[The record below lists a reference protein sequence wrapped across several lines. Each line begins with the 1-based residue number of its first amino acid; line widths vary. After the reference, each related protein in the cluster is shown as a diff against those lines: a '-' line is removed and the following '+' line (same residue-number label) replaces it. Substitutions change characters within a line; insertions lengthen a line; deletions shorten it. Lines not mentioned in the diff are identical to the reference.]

1 MKLLKSRESGQ
12 TVVMA
17 LILLAVGSL
26 MVVPMLNQSFTNLG
40 YHQSIECRTLTSYSA
55 DAGMQYALTELYNN
69 PGGYT
74 EYTEED
80 YLIASFD
87 LNGRTVNVTARYE
100 TGGTYKIT
108 STASGGGCGST
119 TIEAYVN
126 LSAGSFAFVVAAKES
141 MTIENATVDADEPG
155 GANIH
160 SNGDIDLVGSNVL
173 VDGDASAVG
182 TISGQDKVT
191 GMVTCPSPPIQ
202 FPGDYSELYKTMAQE
217 GDIYNEDVTLDGG
230 TLEDPIEF
238 GPAYIEGN
246 LTIAPNSFVEL
257 TGTVYVTGIIAVK
270 PGTYL
275 EGEENILAEQSITIE
290 GGEYVS
296 DRIPVVISTGGDI
309 LCTKN
314 IINAVVYAPNG
325 NVLVTGNTHLY
336 GAVGGN
342 TVDVINAAITYAAE
356 LTGRQDLPGGELSTI
371 SYIYK

>member
-1 MKLLKSRESGQ
+1 VKLLKSRESGQ
-12 TVVMA
+12 TMVMA

-55 DAGMQYALTELYNN
+55 DAGMEYVSCKLYNA
-69 PGGYT
+69 PGA
-74 EYTEED
+74 YTEED
-80 YLIASFD
+80 LNESFI
-87 LNGRTVNVTARYE
+87 LNDRTVNVTAHYE
-100 TGGTYKIT
+100 SGGVYKIT
-108 STASGGGCGST
+108 SVASGGGCGSI

-126 LSAGSFAFVVAAKES
+126 LGAGSFAFVIAAKES
-141 MTIENATVDADEPG
+141 LTIDNATVSADEPG

-160 SNGDIDLVGSNVL
+160 SGDNIHIGDIVLSNSVI
-173 VDGDASAVG
+173 DGNATAVG
-182 TISGQDKVT
+182 TIEGGECAIT
-191 GMVTCPSPPIQ
+191 ATWPSPPVV

-217 GDIYNEDVTLDGG
+217 GDIYNEDVTLTGG

-257 TGTVYVTGIIAVK
+257 TGTIYATGIIEVK
-270 PGTYL
+270 PGSL
-275 EGEENILAEQSITIE
+275 LDGEENILAEQSITIE

-296 DRIPVVISTGGDI
+296 DCIPVVISTGGDI

-325 NVLVTGNTHLY
+325 NVLVTGSTHLY
-336 GAVGGN
+336 GAVGGK
-342 TVDVINAAITYAAE
+342 TVDVANAAITYAAE
-356 LTGRQDLPGGELSTI
+356 LHGRQDLPGGELATI